1 LNRKNHHREE
11 PDEHGPIYMAIERA
25 LWALGPA
32 LLLFMLVGHLA
43 TQTARQQTAAD
54 LAMEIAAE
62 NLASCSN
69 WGIPAGSAEHTSCML
84 DLTGIR
90 ARAEQRM
97 RDEIASQF

>member
-1 LNRKNHHREE
+1 LYRENNRREE
-11 PDEHGPIYMAIERA
+11 PDEYGPLYMAIERA

-32 LLLFMLVGHLA
+32 LVLFMLVGHFA

-62 NLASCSN
+62 NVAFCSN

-90 ARAEQRM
+90 ARAEQRV